1 MEALWDATV
10 ATEFQKKKLGT
21 TSRAQNIE
29 CACGKEARPTGWL
42 HRSLVI
48 IRVVGPC
55 IQKLAATRG
64 GEGGGRPAPAPHH
77 TSVLGAR
84 RGVVA
89 RGERVRARL
98 TAKHGRATATYRA
111 WHLHPRQVGG
121 GVAGSRSV
129 MEVQQRT
136 QPIII
141 TKAGTQH
148 PPPRTQNALTQR
160 PHTPRTQ
167 PLGPPPLGRAVWVI
181 GRTTARAAIGAGLGP
196 QSAPCICVGRGEGI
210 PGSTHCRGPSADSG
224 KAKGRGRGREGT
236 ETYCSMAKRV
246 LLESY
251 MASECDC
258 QTPRSSTSDST
269 KHPAQA

>member
-10 ATEFQKKKLGT
+10 ATELQKKLGT

-64 GEGGGRPAPAPHH
+64 REGGGRPAPAPHH

-98 TAKHGRATATYRA
+98 TAKHGRATATYCA

-121 GVAGSRSV
+121 GGYGVAVSDG
-129 MEVQQRT
+129 
-136 QPIII
+136 
-141 TKAGTQH
+141 GTATYTANH
-148 PPPRTQNALTQR
+148 N
-160 PHTPRTQ
+160 HK
-167 PLGPPPLGRAVWVI
+167 GRD
-181 GRTTARAAIGAGLGP
+181 TAP
-196 QSAPCICVGRGEGI
+196 S
-210 PGSTHCRGPSADSG
+210 STHPERTHAAATHTSYTAPGATTFGSG
-224 KAKGRGRGREGT
+224 SLGDRANDCARCNRGRLG
-236 ETYCSMAKRV
+236 S
-246 LLESY
+246 
-251 MASECDC
+251 
-258 QTPRSSTSDST
+258 PISSVHMRGSG
-269 KHPAQA
+269 